1 MLAASEI
8 ARDVDRSLWLI
19 GGVCIFLLTGI
30 TVAMLIL
37 VARYHRG
44 RRKTTVQVGGNKL
57 LEAVWITLP
66 TIIVIWMFYVGYGSY
81 SLIRE
86 VPAQGLVVQVT
97 GRQWA
102 WSFHYPAEGIDSDR
116 MVVPVGTDIKCEL
129 EAPPE
134 EVLHGFFIPDL
145 RVKQDVVPNRTTE
158 LWFRA
163 DRPGVHDIFC
173 TVFCGMDHSQMR
185 TTLTVVS
192 PEEYQEWIRDQV
204 VMKYQPVVFEAATD
218 PKLLKFAELGIDGG
232 RLYDTFCAS
241 CHGKTGD
248 GSGLPREAR
257 DFRILTGWKRSP
269 KVTDIYRTLTT
280 GIEGTRMR
288 AYPNFSPWER
298 LAVAHHVR
306 SFLGDQTPK
315 DSRQDYDALVAEYGL
330 DKIQPPKKPIPI
342 ERAMEILVREAAA
355 TRPAGGPGS
364 S

>member
-1 MLAASEI
+1 MLAVSDI
-8 ARDVDRSLWLI
+8 VRDVDRSLMLVGGACILLLI
-19 GGVCIFLLTGI
+19 GI

-37 VARYHRG
+37 VARYQRG
-44 RRKTTVQVGGNKL
+44 RRKTTVQIEGHRL
-57 LEAVWITLP
+57 LEAVWITVP
-66 TIIVIWMFYVGYGSY
+66 TLIVIWMFFVGYGSY
-81 SLIRE
+81 AFIRQT
-86 VPAQGLVVQVT
+86 PADGLVVQVT

-102 WSFHYPAEGIDSDR
+102 WSFHYPAQGVDSDR
-116 MVVPVGTDIKCEL
+116 MVVPAGTDVKCEL
-129 EAPPE
+129 SAPPE
-134 EVLHGFFIPDL
+134 DVIHGFFIPDL
-145 RVKQDVVPNRTTE
+145 RIKQDVLPNRTTE

-173 TVFCGMDHSQMR
+173 TVFCGKDHSRMY

-192 PEEYQEWIRDQV
+192 PEDFEKWVREQV
-204 VMKYQPVVFEAATD
+204 VVKYQPLVFEAVSD
-218 PKLLKFAELGIDGG
+218 PRLPKFAELGIDGG

-248 GSGLPREAR
+248 GSGLPNEAR
-257 DFRILTGWKRSP
+257 DFRLLAGWKRSP
-269 KVTDIYRTLTT
+269 KVVDIYRTLTL
-280 GIEGTRMR
+280 GVDGTRMR

-306 SFLGDQTPK
+306 SFLADQAPK
-315 DSRQDYDALVAEYGL
+315 DSRQDYDTLVAEYGL

-355 TRPAGGPGS
+355 SRPGGGPGS